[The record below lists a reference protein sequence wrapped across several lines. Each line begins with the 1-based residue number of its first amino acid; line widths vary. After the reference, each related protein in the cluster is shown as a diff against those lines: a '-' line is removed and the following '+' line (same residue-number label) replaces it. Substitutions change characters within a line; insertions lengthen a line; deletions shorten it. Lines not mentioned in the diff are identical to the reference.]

1 MMFLIFEAPNN
12 GELFTVENVKKM
24 QQNVVAH
31 SLNLSIKLSSES
43 N

>member
-24 QQNVVAH
+24 QTLEN
-31 SLNLSIKLSSES
+31 EF
-43 N
+43 